1 MYTLLYIALLHREAV
16 SDTLENPDASLLY
29 GGVDVHIVH
38 RNATEARRDFFSLLT
53 EIAADPSEIV
63 EVTHKDL
70 DEPVLI
76 VSAQFRRYVRQLERL
91 VQMRANRDV
100 TATPFRIGGT
110 MRLRDARN
118 EDGVSDA
125 RREQQR
131 LFALKF
137 ADL

>member
-1 MYTLLYIALLHREAV
+1 MP
-16 SDTLENPDASLLY
+16 DTHEPPNTSLLY

-38 RNATEARRDFFSLLT
+38 RNATEARRDFFSLLG
-53 EIAADPSEIV
+53 EIAADPSEVI

-70 DEPVLI
+70 SEPVLI

-91 VQMRANRDV
+91 LQTRATEGANH
-100 TATPFRIGGT
+100 AAFRIGGT
-110 MRLRDARN
+110 MRLRDGRN
-118 EDGVSDA
+118 EDGVRDA

-131 LFALKF
+131 MFAFKF

>member
-1 MYTLLYIALLHREAV
+1 MYTSLYISLRRWETV
-16 SDTLENPDASLLY
+16 SDTFDNPDASPPY

-38 RNATEARRDFFSLLT
+38 RNATEARRDFFSLLS
-53 EIAADPSEIV
+53 EIAADPSEVV

-70 DEPVLI
+70 SEPVLI

-91 VQMRANRDV
+91 LRMRANRD
-100 TATPFRIGGT
+100 AIAAPFRIGGT
-110 MRLRDARN
+110 MCLRDARN
-118 EDGVSDA
+118 GNGVSDA